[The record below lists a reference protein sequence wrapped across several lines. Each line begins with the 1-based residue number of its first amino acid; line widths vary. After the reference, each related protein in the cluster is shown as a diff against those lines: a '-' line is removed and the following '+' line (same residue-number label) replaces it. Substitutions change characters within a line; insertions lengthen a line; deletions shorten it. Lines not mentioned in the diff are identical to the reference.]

1 MMNELFRAVVER
13 LRIVFTA
20 HAALDIEAEMIARH
34 IERKATL
41 LRQAAQ
47 LETEGLTDL
56 AAELRQAAGRV
67 DPRRPAESVLPVLD
81 TPAITDAGITPTDTV
96 NGSLPLLAPTTEK
109 NGNGAD
115 RPAETN
121 NRKKSR

>member
-13 LRIVFTA
+13 LRIVFSA

-56 AAELRQAAGRV
+56 AAELRQAAGRM

-81 TPAITDAGITPTDTV
+81 TPTITDTSSTHTDTANV
-96 NGSLPLLAPTTEK
+96 SLPLLAPTIEK
-109 NGNGAD
+109 NGNGVD
-115 RPAETN
+115 RPAESK